1 MASFTFTGMDCL
13 VLKIEELDADTNEPD
28 TNIFILYDTERE
40 QYIIRGRRRWTPK
53 VTGCEYSFVCDAE
66 EELVHFLQ
74 YVICKQN
81 KINEILY
88 NYDNLPPDSTDI
100 TFEFLNDYEHSDYEI
115 SGYNNK
121 TFKRTRILRNLKMLK
136 NIYNI
141 YGI

>member
-13 VLKIEELDADTNEPD
+13 VLKIEELDGDTNEPD
-28 TNIFILYDTERE
+28 TNMFILYDTEKE

-53 VTGCEYSFVCDAE
+53 VNACEYSFVCDDE
-66 EELVHFLQ
+66 DELAHFLQ

-88 NYDNLPPDSTDI
+88 NYDNLPADSNDI
-100 TFEFLNDYEHSDYEI
+100 TFEFLNNYEHSDYEI

-121 TFKRTRILRNLKMLK
+121 TFKRTRILKNLRMLK

-141 YGI
+141 YGV